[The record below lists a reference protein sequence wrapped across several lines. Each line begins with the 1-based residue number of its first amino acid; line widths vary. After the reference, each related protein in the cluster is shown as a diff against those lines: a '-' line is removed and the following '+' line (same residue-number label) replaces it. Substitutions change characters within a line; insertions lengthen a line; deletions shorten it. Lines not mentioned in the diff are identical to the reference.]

1 MTDAIIEFFRNLL
14 NNDILTIIIISMIP
28 IIELRGSIPVAIQ
41 MGLEWYEAFGYAVI
55 GSMIVVPFLLL
66 LLMPILN
73 LMKKWKFFR
82 SIANAVE
89 DMFRSKAESI
99 TKKLGKGDSRK
110 REEMIKMLG
119 VLAFVAIPLP
129 MTGVWTGSAVALFVG
144 LSFPKSLLVIAL
156 GDMSAGLI
164 MTGLSVLLK
173 EHLNLFLTIF
183 MIVVLV
189 VLVANII
196 YVIVKKKLKKK
207 KAVNCE
213 DISLDNSQES
223 SNIGEQN
230 ISYTQNMENV
240 SEVRK
245 HLENKNNELSNSS
258 SSNTEDKNIRV
269 IKSDNV
275 KSEKSDDIKENK

>member
-41 MGLEWYEAFGYAVI
+41 MGLEWYEALGYAFI

-173 EHLNLFLTIF
+173 EHLNLFLTVF

-189 VLVANII
+189 VLIANIV
-196 YVIVKKKLKKK
+196 YLVIKKKMKKK
-207 KAVNCE
+207 RALESEN
-213 DISLDNSQES
+213 ISLEVTQES
-223 SNIGEQN
+223 SNTEEQN
-230 ISYTQNMENV
+230 IQDNV
-240 SEVRK
+240 IIKSESIHK
-245 HLENKNNELSNSS
+245 SSESEENKSLNSS
-258 SSNTEDKNIRV
+258 IDTINDKNIKV
-269 IKSDNV
+269 IKSNNV
-275 KSEKSDDIKENK
+275 KSECNENNKKNE